1 MRSKAV
7 AIVSGV
13 ALIGVGVILSGNTL
27 GWWDVDVFFAGWWT
41 LFLIVPGLVS
51 LFSQGPDIGNVIL
64 LGVGVLLLADAQ
76 ELLGDVSV
84 WAIIGPLIVIGTG
97 VALLWKAMATPRLPA
112 DAEGRQLN
120 PGNKVTA
127 LFSGS
132 TAVYKGLPFT
142 GATTLAVFG
151 GVELDL
157 RGSIIESDVVVDAT
171 SLFGGTDII
180 VSPGT
185 KVELTSVGVFSGSD
199 SDAEPPQPGATGP
212 IIHVRSTA
220 IFGGLDVKVR

>member
-13 ALIGVGVILSGNTL
+13 ALIGVGVI
-27 GWWDVDVFFAGWWT
+27 
-41 LFLIVPGLVS
+41 
-51 LFSQGPDIGNVIL
+51 
-64 LGVGVLLLADAQ
+64 LLADAQ

-84 WAIIGPLIVIGTG
+84 WAIIGPLIVIGAG

-142 GATTLAVFG
+142 G
-151 GVELDL
+151 
-157 RGSIIESDVVVDAT
+157 RRH
-171 SLFGGTDII
+171 
-180 VSPGT
+180 SPCLVASSST
-185 KVELTSVGVFSGSD
+185 CE
-199 SDAEPPQPGATGP
+199 A
-212 IIHVRSTA
+212 RSW
-220 IFGGLDVKVR
+220 